1 MKKYICSRILQLVFV
16 LFGISLLSFALMQ
29 FAAGDYVDM
38 TYEGMGIGASKQTK
52 DAARAALGL
61 DQSTVKQYFTWL
73 KNLLHGNMG
82 TSYVSGKQ
90 VSYILLDKLPAT
102 LTLGAS
108 TMAITLLVSLP
119 IGILSAVKQNKS
131 LDCIAR
137 FFCFLGNAAPN
148 FLVAIALLYVFSIQL
163 GWVPV
168 IAPSGLSGMLLPS
181 LTLAVPLTAQ
191 YIKQIRA
198 AVLEEYS
205 KDYVTAARARGIR
218 ERDILLRS
226 VMKSTAPTLLTL
238 LSMSIGTL
246 LSGSVI
252 VETIFMW
259 DGIGKLAIDSITKR
273 DYPVVQAYVL
283 WMAVI
288 YVLIHLVCDIATRF
302 LLPRAHFAEKEG
314 AFS

>member
-61 DQSTVKQYFTWL
+61 DQSAVKQYFTWL

-131 LDCIAR
+131 HDCIAR

>member
-61 DQSTVKQYFTWL
+61 DQSAVKQYFTWL

-238 LSMSIGTL
+238 LSMSIGAL